1 MSSVQNLL
9 STPLTSWHADN
20 GGRMVDFAGW
30 SMPVQYGSII
40 DEHHQTRKAY
50 GLFDVSHMG
59 RLYFSGS
66 GVGQF
71 LDSLTTRRVDGI
83 APGKIRYSLM
93 TNESGGILD
102 DVLVYHLAGGDGEPF
117 YMMVVNASNREKI
130 VDWLNSKMP
139 EGSDISIDD
148 RTRSTAMIA
157 VQGPKANQAVTKIAS
172 INPDSLAYYTGEV
185 AKIDESEV
193 VVSRTGYTGEDGC
206 ELIVPADSAVAIWAQ
221 LVNLAGEVGGG
232 ASGLAARDTL
242 RLEAAMPLYGHELNE
257 QFNAAQ
263 TDLKFAI
270 NVKDRE
276 FVGRSAI
283 LAARKDDSLRTRVGF
298 VLEGRRAARENCIV
312 LIDGSTVGEVTSG
325 AFAPTLQKSISMGYI
340 DRNYSSPGTKVQ
352 FDIRGKIHDGAVVEL
367 PFYKRPS

>member
-9 STPLTSWHADN
+9 STPLSSWHSGN

-40 DEHHQTRKAY
+40 DEHHQTRNAF

-66 GVGQF
+66 GVGEF
-71 LDSLTTRRVDGI
+71 LDGLTTRRVHGI
-83 APGKIRYSLM
+83 DAGKIRYSLM

-102 DVLVYHLAGGDGEPF
+102 DVLVYRLAAVDGVPF

-130 VDWLNSKMP
+130 VGWLNSHLP
-139 EGSDISIDD
+139 TGSDISIDD
-148 RTRSTAMIA
+148 RTQSTAMIA
-157 VQGPKANQAVTKIAS
+157 VQGPKANAAVTEIAS
-172 INPDSLAYYTGEV
+172 INPETLSYYTGAV
-185 AKIDESEV
+185 ASIGKAEA

-206 ELIVPADSAVAIWAQ
+206 ELIVPAEDAVSVWSQ
-221 LVNLAGEVGGG
+221 LMDLAGEVGGG

-257 QFNAAQ
+257 QINAAQ
-263 TDLKFAI
+263 ADLKFAI
-270 NVKDRE
+270 NVKDRQ
-276 FVGRSAI
+276 FIGRDAI

-298 VLEGRRAARENCIV
+298 VLEGRRAAREDCTV
-312 LIDGSTVGEVTSG
+312 VIDGETVGEVTSG
-325 AFAPTLQKSISMGYI
+325 TFAPTLQKSISMGYI
-340 DRNYSSPGTKVQ
+340 DRALATPGTKVQ
-352 FDIRGKIHDGAVVEL
+352 FDIRGKLHDGEVVQL
-367 PFYKRPS
+367 PFYKRPE